1 MAADCAVELKSS
13 GVTMVSLW
21 PGAVKTELVQEG
33 VLGGKADPKHARAW
47 YRAESVEFSGLAIR
61 HLAADQK
68 VAEKTGRILLTQDLA
83 LEYGFTDV
91 DGEMPLCLR
100 NVGLILAFLGYPW
113 IASWIPDFVKIPLSL
128 IHMRSNKF

>member
-33 VLGGKADPKHARAW
+33 ILGGKDDTKHAAAW
-47 YRAESVEFSGLAIR
+47 YRAESFEFSGRAIR
-61 HLAADQK
+61 HLAADRRM
-68 VAEKTGRILLTQDLA
+68 AEKTGRILLTQDLA
-83 LEYGFTDV
+83 LEYGFADV
-91 DGEMPLCLR
+91 DGEMPLSVR
-100 NVGLILAFLGYPW
+100 NVGFTFAFLGYPW
-113 IASWIPDFVKIPLSL
+113 LASWIPDFVKIPLSL